1 VLLALLFLIGASQFT
16 LPYYAYRPGS
26 VRSTE
31 ALITIEEGPGAPKT
45 YESDGSIGYTTVST
59 RKVTLFSYLD
69 AKLDPDVE
77 LVPEED
83 LLQKRSPEENREIN
97 LQLMDTSKEYATK
110 VALEK
115 LGWKVPISSDGERVV
130 EVLEGSAADGVL
142 EPGDLIVAV
151 DGEKID
157 DPEDL
162 ARILDGDPPGT
173 KVDLTVQPFTK
184 DTRKD
189 IELALGKGEDPEQ
202 GIIGIQRAPDGLAF
216 HFPFQVDFDTGEVGG
231 PSAGL
236 AFTLG
241 LIDKLT
247 PGDLTGGVPVA
258 VTGTINPDGS
268 VGKIGGAGQKAAAV
282 RRAGAK
288 VFLVPGPDY
297 ADAVKHAGDVQV
309 IKVNTLDDALAALA
323 KLGGNA
329 GHLPNV
335 AATTSSTTSSAPT
348 ATTSTT
354 VAP

>member
-1 VLLALLFLIGASQFT
+1 VLLLLAFLIGASQFT

-31 ALITIEEGPGAPKT
+31 GLISIGEGPGAPKT

-59 RKVTLFSYLD
+59 RKLTLFGYLD

-77 LVPEED
+77 IVPEKD
-83 LLQKRSPEENREIN
+83 LLGDRNADENRAYN

-115 LGWKVPISSDGERVV
+115 LGWEVPVSSDGERVV
-130 EVLEGSAADGVL
+130 DVLKDSPADGVL

-157 DPEDL
+157 DPDDL
-162 ARILDGDPPGT
+162 GRILDGDPPGT
-173 KVDLTVQPFTK
+173 KVDLTVRPFAK
-184 DTRKD
+184 DDQKD
-189 IELALGKGEDPEQ
+189 VELALGPGEDPEQ
-202 GIIGIQRAPDGLAF
+202 GIIGIHRAPDGLAF
-216 HFPFQVDFDTGEVGG
+216 HFPFEVDFDTGEVGG

-258 VTGTINPDGS
+258 VTGTINADGT
-268 VGKIGGAGQKAAAV
+268 VGQIGGAGQKAAAV

-297 ADAVKHAGDVQV
+297 ADAVEHAGDVKV
-309 IKVNTLDDALAALA
+309 VKVNTLDEALAALA
-323 KLGGNA
+323 DLGGNA
-329 GHLPNV
+329 DDLPDLG
-335 AATTSSTTSSAPT
+335 ATATTT
-348 ATTSTT
+348 TTSTT
-354 VAP
+354 TSTTTTAP